1 MDPPPPP
8 NPNPYPPP
16 PIPTSAATISA
27 VPTAVEPDNNAAAAH
42 VAANPTHAPA
52 PTFNHPPYAEMIYTA
67 IAALKERDGS
77 SRRAIAK
84 YIEQVYP
91 SLPPT
96 HSALLTRHLKR
107 LKNSGHLEMVKK
119 SYKIPGPPRSDA
131 PPPPATDSPAPT
143 SVSSPGQPR
152 GRGRPPKPKPE
163 QQQPQLIVSQPQ
175 QHQYQQHILQQPI
188 PIPQQPIPIPQQPFP
203 IPQQPIPISHPPF
216 PISQQSFPISQQP
229 IPFSQQPFSISQ
241 QPISVSIPIPIPI
254 PIPQQPIPIPQQ
266 HPIVQPNFQ
275 SFPQPTLP
283 QQSFPEPNVQQQ
295 PNSQPMPVDEPK
307 KRPGRPRKAPAA
319 LAIGQNSPVVSAKR
333 GRGRPPGSRMS
344 KKRPGRPPKPKTVSS
359 VSGSNGLVKRRPGR
373 PSKAEPRTVFIP
385 YATNV
390 PIIGAFEQTNG
401 PGAVVPQPAPRPRGR
416 PKKDKSAAA
425 SSGVAAG
432 SGKPRGRPPLV
443 PGVER
448 PKLSRSGRPVGRPK
462 KDASLAITA
471 APDPN
476 LAANAEL
483 KRKLE
488 YFQLRVGEAVGVL
501 KPFLNNESTAGV
513 AAAIQ
518 ELEGLATLDITAPLN
533 IATQQPALQS

>member
-8 NPNPYPPP
+8 PNLYPPP
-16 PIPTSAATISA
+16 PISA
-27 VPTAVEPDNNAAAAH
+27 VPTTVEPVNNNIAPITYA
-42 VAANPTHAPA
+42 AANPTHAPA

-96 HSALLTRHLKR
+96 HSALLTHHLKR

-131 PPPPATDSPAPT
+131 AAPPPFPIDSPAPA
-143 SVSSPGQPR
+143 SAASPAQPR
-152 GRGRPPKPKPE
+152 GRGRPPKPKPDHQQLM
-163 QQQPQLIVSQPQ
+163 QQQLPQLIAPQ
-175 QHQYQQHILQQPI
+175 QHQHILQQPI
-188 PIPQQPIPIPQQPFP
+188 PIPQQPIPIPLPQQPISFP
-203 IPQQPIPISHPPF
+203 IPQQPI
-216 PISQQSFPISQQP
+216 
-229 IPFSQQPFSISQ
+229 SISY
-241 QPISVSIPIPIPI
+241 
-254 PIPQQPIPIPQQ
+254 PQQPIPIPMPIPIPQMPIPIPQ
-266 HPIVQPNFQ
+266 HPIVPPNFQ

-283 QQSFPEPNVQQQ
+283 QTFPEPIPQQQ
-295 PNSQPMPVDEPK
+295 PNSLPMVVSPGPADVPK

-319 LAIGQNSPVVSAKR
+319 LAIVQNNSPVVKR

-344 KKRPGRPPKPKTVSS
+344 KKRPGRPPKPKT
-359 VSGSNGLVKRRPGR
+359 SNGPN
-373 PSKAEPRTVFIP
+373 S
-385 YATNV
+385 
-390 PIIGAFEQTNG
+390 
-401 PGAVVPQPAPRPRGR
+401 VVPLPAPRPRGR

-432 SGKPRGRPPLV
+432 TGKPRGRPPLV
-443 PGVER
+443 PGVDR

-462 KDASLAITA
+462 KDATLAITA

-476 LAANAEL
+476 IAANAEL

-488 YFQLRVGEAVGVL
+488 YFQSRVGQAVGVL
-501 KPFLNNESTAGV
+501 KPFLNNESAV
-513 AAAIQ
+513 DAAAAIQ
-518 ELEGLATLDITAPLN
+518 ELEGLATMDMSAPLI
-533 IATQQPALQS
+533 IATEQPALQS

>member
-8 NPNPYPPP
+8 PNLYPPP
-16 PIPTSAATISA
+16 PISA
-27 VPTAVEPDNNAAAAH
+27 VPTTVEPVNNNIAPITYA
-42 VAANPTHAPA
+42 AANPTHAPA

-96 HSALLTRHLKR
+96 HSALLTHHLKR

-131 PPPPATDSPAPT
+131 AAPPPFPIDSPAPA
-143 SVSSPGQPR
+143 SAASPAQPR
-152 GRGRPPKPKPE
+152 GRGRPPKPKPDHHQLM
-163 QQQPQLIVSQPQ
+163 QQQLPQLIAPQ
-175 QHQYQQHILQQPI
+175 QHQHILQQPI
-188 PIPQQPIPIPQQPFP
+188 PIPQQPIPIPLPQQPISFP
-203 IPQQPIPISHPPF
+203 IPQQPI
-216 PISQQSFPISQQP
+216 
-229 IPFSQQPFSISQ
+229 SISYPQ
-241 QPISVSIPIPIPI
+241 QPISIPQMPI
-254 PIPQQPIPIPQQ
+254 PIPQ
-266 HPIVQPNFQ
+266 HPIVPPNFQ

-283 QQSFPEPNVQQQ
+283 QTFPEPIPQQQ
-295 PNSQPMPVDEPK
+295 PNSLPMVVSPGPADVPK

-319 LAIGQNSPVVSAKR
+319 LAIVQNNSPVVKR

-344 KKRPGRPPKPKTVSS
+344 KKRPGRPPKPKTVS
-359 VSGSNGLVKRRPGR
+359 VSGPNGLVKRRPGR
-373 PSKAEPRTVFIP
+373 PSKAEPRSVFIP

-390 PIIGAFEQTNG
+390 PIIGAFEQSNG
-401 PGAVVPQPAPRPRGR
+401 PNSVVPLPAPRPRGR

-432 SGKPRGRPPLV
+432 TGKPRGRPPLV
-443 PGVER
+443 PGVDR

-462 KDASLAITA
+462 KDATLAITA
-471 APDPN
+471 APDPTI
-476 LAANAEL
+476 AANAEL

-488 YFQLRVGEAVGVL
+488 YFQSRVGQAVGVL
-501 KPFLNNESTAGV
+501 KPFLNNESAV
-513 AAAIQ
+513 DAAAAIQ
-518 ELEGLATLDITAPLN
+518 ELEELATMDISAPLI
-533 IATQQPALQS
+533 IATEQRALQS